1 MPTPNFLIYLDN
13 RTCSCWDLQS
23 YSSAISLASDW
34 AICVRCYIWWH
45 ERAMFILLL
54 IALHLN
60 NNSNFEEQFEVVT
73 DCVIIQC
80 TALFLA
86 LVLLY
91 DCTTSFAW
99 SYVLGFIPWAIFW
112 IRPCN
117 ELHASRSWSRE
128 GNKHKTWR
136 FTTHLVHVTQCISLL
151 RGACPRP
158 P

>member
-45 ERAMFILLL
+45 ERAMFLLLL

-86 LVLLY
+86 LVLHLLLILCAGLY
-91 DCTTSFAW
+91 PMGDF
-99 SYVLGFIPWAIFW
+99 LNPPMQWAT
-112 IRPCN
+112 
-117 ELHASRSWSRE
+117 SRSWSRE
-128 GNKHKTWR
+128 GSKHKTWSACD
-136 FTTHLVHVTQCISLL
+136 TVHISTQGSMPQTSLM
-151 RGACPRP
+151 
-158 P
+158 